1 MQNFEHFLQTHG
13 DIQRIANH
21 YYAWRGDKG
30 TSVYA
35 DVAGF
40 CKSSKVDELRANAYI
55 LTPGRYVG
63 SEEISD
69 DLESFE
75 ERMKVLKAELNT
87 QIIKSNELDLAIRA
101 SLELLGYEN

>member
-1 MQNFEHFLQTHG
+1 
-13 DIQRIANH
+13 
-21 YYAWRGDKG
+21 
-30 TSVYA
+30 
-35 DVAGF
+35 
-40 CKSSKVDELRANAYI
+40 
-55 LTPGRYVG
+55 VG